1 MNLAEPRLLLAS
13 ASPRRRELLD
23 RIGVAYRVEAVDV
36 DETPLPGERPA
47 DYVRRVASDK
57 ARAGWLRRNGE
68 RAALGADT
76 AVVLDD
82 EILGKP
88 ASPAAAAVMLGRLAG
103 RTHQVCSAVALVQG
117 TRETVVLSESR
128 VTLRAMEDDEI
139 ARYVATGEPMDKA
152 GAYAIQGLGAV
163 FVAHL
168 SGSYSGVMGLPL
180 YETAALLHEFGIGTP
195 LTGGQARDGA
205 A

>member
-1 MNLAEPRLLLAS
+1 MVFDARLLLAS

-23 RIGVAYRVEAVDV
+23 QIGVSYRVEPVDV
-36 DETPLPGERPA
+36 DETPRPGERPA
-47 DYVRRVASDK
+47 DYVRRVAMDK
-57 ARAGWLRRNGE
+57 ARAGWARNNGE
-68 RAALGADT
+68 LAALGADT
-76 AVVLDD
+76 TVLLDD

-88 ASPAAAAVMLGRLAG
+88 VSSAAAAAMLGSLSG

-117 TRETVVLSESR
+117 TRERVVLSESR
-128 VTLRAMEDDEI
+128 VSLRVMGEEEI

-180 YETAALLHEFGIGTP
+180 YETVALLHEFGIGTP
-195 LTGGQARDGA
+195 LTRGQVRDGA